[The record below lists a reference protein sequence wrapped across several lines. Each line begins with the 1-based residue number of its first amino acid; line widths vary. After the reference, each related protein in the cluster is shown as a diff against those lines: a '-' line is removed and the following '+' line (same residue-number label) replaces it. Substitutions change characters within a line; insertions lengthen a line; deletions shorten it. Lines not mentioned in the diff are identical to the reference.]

1 MCDSR
6 FSRFSDE
13 KLFFEIFSL
22 FQITLNL
29 HSSSTIIKKNSSLI
43 SEALLQGGKVCGWM
57 DWFCGGQAA
66 AQILHARIL
75 LPIHTF
81 HLESSR
87 SFFPH
92 FLHFSWIKNIIIST
106 MQISHHCHFASYE
119 ISLSYEFECEDKKH
133 SNIKNAGERGHRRC
147 SSIWLADYSRRHIA
161 HIFSSSIEGRE
172 GGSNKETTRY
182 KNNMENVLPITIDY
196 RVKLIFNYFLVLYS

>member
-1 MCDSR
+1 MKNCFLRFFLYFRSR
-6 FSRFSDE
+6 S
-13 KLFFEIFSL
+13 IC
-22 FQITLNL
+22 T
-29 HSSSTIIKKNSSLI
+29 
-43 SEALLQGGKVCGWM
+43 LLQRLLKKIHLSYLRHCYKEAKCADEWI
-57 DWFCGGQAA
+57 WFCGGQAA